1 VPIASASLGQVHC
14 AEMRA
19 GRPVAV
25 KIHRPGVRQQV
36 AMKLGEP
43 GPDFD
48 EIGFVAAVTE
58 LVDSQQGVVAK
69 GIELGKLVLGVTRT
83 ASEHGVRIPADLSM
97 LGKTLLNLDRVG
109 RTLDL
114 LAGNRIRFKVDA
126 FDEVYMME
134 GLQKIANR
142 ITLGLVMA
150 ALIVGAALLMQVE
163 TSFTLL
169 GYPGLAM
176 ILFSAAVA
184 GVSPWP

>member
-1 VPIASASLGQVHC
+1 
-14 AEMRA
+14 
-19 GRPVAV
+19 
-25 KIHRPGVRQQV
+25 
-36 AMKLGEP
+36 MKLGEP

-69 GIELGKLVLGVTRT
+69 GIELGKVVLGVTRT

-97 LGKTLLNLDRVG
+97 LGKTLLNLD
-109 RTLDL
+109 
-114 LAGNRIRFKVDA
+114 
-126 FDEVYMME
+126 
-134 GLQKIANR
+134 
-142 ITLGLVMA
+142 
-150 ALIVGAALLMQVE
+150 AALLMQVE

>member
-1 VPIASASLGQVHC
+1 MSDGADLASDLEAMEEVAEVMAKRTELGQ
-14 AEMRA
+14 RFDL
-19 GRPVAV
+19 
-25 KIHRPGVRQQV
+25 V
-36 AMKLGEP
+36 AMVGEFRKALLEELDYRQEARNLERLGEN
-43 GPDFD
+43 
-48 EIGFVAAVTE
+48 
-58 LVDSQQGVVAK
+58 
-69 GIELGKLVLGVTRT
+69 
-83 ASEHGVRIPADLSM
+83 
-97 LGKTLLNLDRVG
+97 LNKS
-109 RTLDL
+109 LDL